1 MVLEGARALWRESGC
16 TRGSVPYHT
25 CTSTPGE
32 VRVHTGALLPPHAYM
47 STSSSA
53 APVCRC
59 PGPAGNEIGF
69 V

>member
-32 VRVHTGALLPPHAYM
+32 VRVHTGALLPTPPCLHEHIQL
-47 STSSSA
+47 SSSCLQV
-53 APVCRC
+53 PRT
-59 PGPAGNEIGF
+59 GRE
-69 V
+69 